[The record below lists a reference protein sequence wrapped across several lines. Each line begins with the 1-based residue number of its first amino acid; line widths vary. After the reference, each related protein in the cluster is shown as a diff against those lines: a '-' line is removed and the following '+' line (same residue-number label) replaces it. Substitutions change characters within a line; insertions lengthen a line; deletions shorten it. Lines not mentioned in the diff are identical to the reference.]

1 MSSTIK
7 LWQEFEKLEHQ
18 INEKIQLCATIRV
31 KSNYNEEK
39 ECANYEI
46 NALYFGNHIRYS
58 LDPAIGSVSYESK
71 NIDEIILRF
80 RSQCD
85 QKSIGYYQACYKKT
99 SNIFDKWRYAFCYWV
114 LTKDPVYKNNALD
127 YLFTSIERC
136 LQRKNY
142 EESESL
148 LVMTFNISRYYNL
161 LNDEKRKEKNRIIN
175 QALELIVAVKGTEH
189 SHRMIKMVKVLTS
202 IKNGIS
208 PQIARDLIFVLHDEE
223 RANRAKYKRSRYYRF
238 FEVSLDLCDKLQDP
252 DRNEQKHKIHLM
264 LAESFEKDAD
274 SLKQQG
280 DNHILLAYDHYK
292 RAEKWYLKLNDTLK
306 IKHIAQKI
314 DSLSLGDKL
323 GVIEAPLEMTKKRFT
338 SGNNGYELVKEILR
352 DAGSSIPSVSDIT
365 EKVNQDLEEHPL
377 SQAVRNINLG
387 RKNPISVDDDKN
399 SIAHSMIIRRLW
411 EHIDASDLNIANA
424 LLGLENDGK
433 ITAQDF
439 INVLSDYGL
448 DNDLLELIR
457 RGMDRHFA
465 KDYISSIHI
474 LTPQIEATLR
484 YLQNNKGIRLLKVK
498 EKDTI
503 MDLELGNLLR
513 DKDTRNLLGEDFVK
527 YLEVKFTDPKGMN
540 LRNEV
545 SHGLLPYEEFNHVKS
560 LSVIV
565 AIILLA
571 QRLLSHRTSSRK
583 FFLPSK
589 TPTYFY
595 SFILTNN

>member
-1 MSSTIK
+1 MDSTLE
-7 LWQEFEKLEHQ
+7 LWQKFEEIELETD
-18 INEKIQLCATIRV
+18 EKIRLCATIRQI
-31 KSNYNEEK
+31 SNHNEEK
-39 ECANYEI
+39 ERASFEI
-46 NALYFGNHIRYS
+46 NALYFGNHIRYT
-58 LDPAIGSVSYESK
+58 LDPATGSISYESK
-71 NIDEIILRF
+71 NIDEIITRF
-80 RSQCD
+80 RGQCD
-85 QKSIGYYQACYKKT
+85 QESTRYYQERYKKT
-99 SNIFDKWRYAFCYWV
+99 SNIFDRWRYAFCYWV
-114 LTKDPVYKNNALD
+114 LAKDPAYQNYALD
-127 YLFTSIERC
+127 YLFTCIERC

-148 LVMTFNISRYYNL
+148 LVMAFNISRYYNL
-161 LNDEKRKEKNRIIN
+161 LNDDKRKEKNKIIN
-175 QALELIVAVKGTEH
+175 QALELIAAVKGTKH
-189 SHRMIKMVKVLTS
+189 SHRMIRMVKVLTS
-202 IKNGIS
+202 IKNEIS
-208 PQIARDLIFVLHDEE
+208 PQKARDLILVLHNEE
-223 RANRAKYKRSRYYRF
+223 KVNRAKYKRSRYYRF
-238 FEVSLDLCDKLQDP
+238 FEVSLDLCDKLEDR
-252 DRNEQKHKIHLM
+252 DRNEQKRKIHLI

-323 GVIEAPLEMTKKRFT
+323 GVIEAPLEMPRKRFT
-338 SGNNGYELVKEILR
+338 SSNSGYELVKEILC
-352 DAGSSIPSVSDIT
+352 DAGSSIPSISDIT
-365 EKVNQDLEEHPL
+365 EKVNHGLEEHPL

-387 RKNPISVDDDKN
+387 RKNPISVDDDKK
-399 SIAHSMIIRRLW
+399 SIANSKIIRRLW
-411 EHIDASDLNIANA
+411 EHIEASDLNIANG
-424 LLGLENDGK
+424 LLALENDGK

-457 RGMDRHFA
+457 RGIDRHFA

-484 YLQNNKGIRLLKVK
+484 YLQNSKGIRLLKIK
-498 EKDTI
+498 GKDGI

-513 DKDTRNLLGEDFVK
+513 DKETRILLGEDFTK

-565 AIILLA
+565 AIMLLA
-571 QRLLSHRTSSRK
+571 QRLLSQ
-583 FFLPSK
+583 
-589 TPTYFY
+589 
-595 SFILTNN
+595 